1 MQARCRRAV
10 GCTLPG
16 ICDLQMQPTALQF
29 RAIIF
34 KAKYTFC
41 AAEIQRYYT
50 SRCAPLCASIYYAW
64 ILRWYGWIDREIFFT
79 YETLRSFARK
89 SWQNERFGNC
99 TRLPP
104 YEIQNGFTNPFL
116 SKFSFASVLRL
127 LLNTIILVQRLKKL
141 GDLRNC

>member
-64 ILRWYGWIDREIFFT
+64 ILRWYGWIDREIFFYVRDT
-79 YETLRSFARK
+79 ENLLEKAGRM
-89 SWQNERFGNC
+89 NV
-99 TRLPP
+99 L
-104 YEIQNGFTNPFL
+104 EIVRAFRVTKFKIDLQIHFWVNSLFL
-116 SKFSFASVLRL
+116 ASSAYS
-127 LLNTIILVQRLKKL
+127 
-141 GDLRNC
+141 

>member
-64 ILRWYGWIDREIFFT
+64 ILRWYGWIDREIFFYVRDT
-79 YETLRSFARK
+79 ENLLEKAGK
-89 SWQNERFGNC
+89 INV
-99 TRLPP
+99 L
-104 YEIQNGFTNPFL
+104 EIIRAFSVT
-116 SKFSFASVLRL
+116 KFKIDLQIHFWVNSL
-127 LLNTIILVQRLKKL
+127 LLASSAYS
-141 GDLRNC
+141 